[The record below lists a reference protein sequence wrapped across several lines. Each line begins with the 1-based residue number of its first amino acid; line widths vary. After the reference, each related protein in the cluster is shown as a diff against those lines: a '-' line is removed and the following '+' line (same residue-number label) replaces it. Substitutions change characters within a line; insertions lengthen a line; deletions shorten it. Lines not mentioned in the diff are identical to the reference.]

1 MKVGILI
8 TSSGTLEPEIYR
20 NHIACIN
27 YWATLYDL
35 RVYHVYD
42 TQQQDALNVLVENA
56 MADECEYLFFMEHDN
71 IYCKDTLGKLLE
83 HKVDFVS
90 GYYPYRNW
98 PYAPIPVVM
107 EDGEAFRFEYIPHK
121 DETESKIEVELACL
135 GCSLVKASVFI
146 KLSKPYF
153 DLKLDDKSKKFMLS
167 DVVFFKNLRKA
178 GVKVLVDGNVRI
190 GHLSH
195 RFSITPDNYKIF
207 QKMVQVCF
215 PEFVSPEDRLDEDI
229 RIKEIIR
236 ILKG

>member
-1 MKVGILI
+1 MI
-8 TSSGTLEPEIYR
+8 TSSGSLEPEIYR
-20 NHIACIN
+20 NHLGCVN

-42 TQQQDALNVLVENA
+42 TCQQDALNTLVHNA
-56 MADECEYLFFMEHDN
+56 LEDDCEYLFFMEHDN
-71 IYCKDTLGKLLE
+71 IYCKDTLPKLLE

-90 GYYPYRNW
+90 GYYPFRNW
-98 PYAPIPVVM
+98 PYEPIPVVID
-107 EDGEAFRFEYIPHK
+107 EDGETYRFEYIPHK

-135 GCSLVKASVFI
+135 GCSLVQADVFRDMP
-146 KLSKPYF
+146 KPYF
-153 DLKLDDKSKKFMLS
+153 DLKLDPKSKKFMLS

-195 RFSITPDNYKIF
+195 RFSITPDNYRIF

-215 PEFVSPEDRLDEDI
+215 PEFVSPEDRLDEEV
-229 RIKEIIR
+229 RIKELIR
-236 ILKG
+236 IMKG